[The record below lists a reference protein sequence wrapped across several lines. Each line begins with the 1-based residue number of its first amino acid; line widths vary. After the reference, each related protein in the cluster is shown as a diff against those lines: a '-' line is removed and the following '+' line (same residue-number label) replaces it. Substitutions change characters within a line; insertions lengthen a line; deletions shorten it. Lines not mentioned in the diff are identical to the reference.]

1 MSTENSIKAAL
12 STEFFEVSSHTCL
25 AQGDILYT
33 KVLSDQIRELGGGNL
48 AESVYPYFFGTYNLC
63 VVLNATCDLVTG
75 GGRKKKVDCVQ
86 LVALSPLSATLEQF
100 VKKYADRG
108 HEFKLIDERA
118 YLNLTDEFRRIVD
131 GQHKNRYFLPE
142 IPGISFDSPWTAR
155 LDVIVSIRYEYPAA
169 FMAAQTG
176 HKIRDQ
182 RASKLAENTSA
193 LFNRIALD
201 DVRDVLEDAAV
212 YKNWIDQHL
221 IRFCRPISSSVF
233 SKIIPVLQRECTGME
248 EAERNKKILEIIE
261 KNRPESRTT
270 LLQSVLAFI
279 EEQARNHLGN
289 EDAAFQFMTKFDRD
303 ALNKL
308 LLKK

>member
-1 MSTENSIKAAL
+1 MSTDTSIQDAL
-12 STEFFEVSSHTCL
+12 STEFFEPSSNTCL

-33 KVLSDQIRELGGGNL
+33 QVLSDQIRELGGGNL
-48 AESVYPYFFGTYNLC
+48 AESVYPYFFANYKLC

-100 VKKYADRG
+100 VKRYADKG
-108 HEFKLIDERA
+108 HEFKLIDDRA
-118 YLNLTDEFRRIVD
+118 YSNLTDDFRRIVD
-131 GQHKNRYFLPE
+131 GQHKTRYFLPE
-142 IPGISFDSPWTAR
+142 IPGIPFDSPWTAR
-155 LDVIVSIRYEYPAA
+155 LDVIVSIRYEHPAA

-212 YKNWIDQHL
+212 YKNWIEKHL
-221 IRFCRPISSSVF
+221 ICFCRPISSSVF
-233 SKIIPVLQRECTGME
+233 SKIIPLLQSACRGME
-248 EAERNKKILEIIE
+248 GLERDQKIVEIIE
-261 KNRPESRTT
+261 KHRHESKTP
-270 LLQSVLAFI
+270 LVESVLAFI
-279 EEQARNHLGN
+279 EQQAKKHLGN
-289 EDAAFQFMTKFDRD
+289 DSAASQFMAKIDRD